1 MAATWT
7 ASITAAAGTSLT
19 QSLFAKLFTFGKS
32 LSNEKHSGSNYHAF
46 AHCRLYLTAA
56 PRRAGNS
63 VSDSLSGLLR

>member
-19 QSLFAKLFTFGKS
+19 QSLFAELFTLGKS
-32 LSNEKHSGSNYHAF
+32 FSIEKHSGSIYHAC
-46 AHCRLYLTAA
+46 AHCRIFLTAA